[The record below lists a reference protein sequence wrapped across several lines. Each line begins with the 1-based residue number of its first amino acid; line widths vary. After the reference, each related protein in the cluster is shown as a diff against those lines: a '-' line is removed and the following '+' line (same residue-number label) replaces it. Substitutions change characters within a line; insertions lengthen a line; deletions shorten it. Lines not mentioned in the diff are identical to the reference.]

1 MYKKAILKRT
11 LVGIM
16 AGSMLLAGCGKKN
29 DAQPA
34 TGSSDATSSS
44 VAVDTSA
51 TDQTTPELDGYNL
64 VWSDEFNGTEMDFDT
79 WSYDPHEPGWTNHE
93 LQEYT
98 TSTANVY
105 VSDGNLHLRAIK
117 TEDDK
122 GKPYYTS
129 GKVKSQDKQDFM
141 YGKVE
146 VRAKVPRGQGLWPAI
161 WMMPTD
167 EMKYGQWPK
176 CGEIDIMEVLCSDTT
191 IAYGT
196 VHYGAPHAE
205 QQGTVVKTTND
216 YADDYHVYSVEWEP
230 GEIRW
235 YIDDEEYL
243 VVNDW
248 FTAEEGQDDK
258 PYPAPFD
265 QDFYVQ
271 LNLAVGGDWPGNP
284 DDTTDFENAVFD
296 IDYVRVYQKPEY
308 DTNVEKPAKVFKE
321 ADENG
326 NYITNGDFADDTDL
340 GKDLAEGK
348 DWTFLL
354 FEGGEGS
361 AEIKDGTMI
370 ISTENMGT
378 VDYSVQLVQPNL
390 PMIKGNKYKV
400 TFDAKA
406 DETRDIIVAVTA
418 PNAGWIRYLE
428 DTKLEVTTDYQ
439 TYTYEFEMTEKDDNN
454 GRLEFNLGNRGSDA
468 TVYIQN
474 VKVELVEE

>member
-34 TGSSDATSSS
+34 TGSSNATSDS
-44 VAVDTSA
+44 VVVDTSA

-205 QQGTVVKTTND
+205 QQGTVVKTSND

-354 FEGGEGS
+354 S
-361 AEIKDGTMI
+361 C
-370 ISTENMGT
+370 
-378 VDYSVQLVQPNL
+378 
-390 PMIKGNKYKV
+390 
-400 TFDAKA
+400 
-406 DETRDIIVAVTA
+406 
-418 PNAGWIRYLE
+418 
-428 DTKLEVTTDYQ
+428 
-439 TYTYEFEMTEKDDNN
+439 
-454 GRLEFNLGNRGSDA
+454 
-468 TVYIQN
+468 
-474 VKVELVEE
+474 